1 MTATTAIAAETR
13 DPSNLFYQSRTRRP
27 IVARAEGIYF
37 WDRDGRRYIDGSSGA
52 MVANIGH
59 GNPRVLAAMRQ
70 QMEETTFAYRLHFE
84 NEAAE
89 TLARRIA
96 QRLPEGLDRVF
107 FVSGGSEAV
116 ESCLKLAR
124 QHALAT
130 GQAGRYKVISR
141 YPSYHGATL
150 GALAVTGYT
159 PMTAPFAPMM
169 QEMPKIPAPTCYLDS
184 DSLDWKARGLR
195 YAEMLRAEIRRQGP
209 ETVLAFI
216 MEPVGGA
223 STGAL
228 VAPDS
233 YYARIREICDEY
245 GILLILD
252 EVMSGVGRTGR
263 FLAAEHW
270 NLRPDIVALSKGFAA
285 GYAPLGA
292 MVADRRLVEPVLDA
306 GGFIHGH
313 TYAGNPLACAAGLA
327 VLEEIESRDL
337 MGNATRMGGLLKS
350 GLAGLMARC
359 PFIGDVRGLGLLLAF
374 ETVTDRQTMQP
385 LPPALNAHSR
395 LVEIA
400 YEKGLIIYSRRTRG
414 GLEGDHFMV
423 CPPMIVDEAEIAEI
437 LRLLEESLVIFAAEA
452 GLSTLPAEA

>member
-1 MTATTAIAAETR
+1 MTITTAAAAQTR
-13 DPSNLFYQSRTRRP
+13 EPSNLFYQSRSRRP
-27 IVARAEGIYF
+27 VVARAEGIYF

-59 GNPRVLAAMRQ
+59 GNPRVLAAMRR
-70 QMEETTFAYRLHFE
+70 QMEEATFAYRLHFE

-96 QRLPEGLDRVF
+96 QRMPDHLDRVF

-124 QHALAT
+124 QHALAI

-169 QEMPKIPAPTCYLDS
+169 QEMPKIPAPTCYLDH
-184 DSLDWKARGLR
+184 DDLDWEARGLR
-195 YAEMLRAEIRRQGP
+195 YAEMLRHEIRRQGA
-209 ETVLAFI
+209 ETILAFI

-233 YYARIREICDEY
+233 YYARTREICDEY

-292 MVADRRLVEPVLDA
+292 MVADRRLVDPVLDS

-337 MGNATRMGGLLKS
+337 MGNATRMGGLLKQ
-350 GLAGLMARC
+350 GLVELMTRF

-374 ETVTDRQTMQP
+374 ELVADRRTMQP
-385 LPPALNAHSR
+385 LPADLNAHSR
-395 LVEIA
+395 LVDIA
-400 YEKGLIIYSRRTRG
+400 YDKGLIIYSRRTRG
-414 GLEGDHFMV
+414 GLEGDHFLV
-423 CPPMIVDEAEIAEI
+423 CPPMIVEEAQIAEI
-437 LRLLEESLVIFAAEA
+437 LILLEQSLTAFAAEA
-452 GLSTLPAEA
+452 GLAAI

>member
-1 MTATTAIAAETR
+1 MNLTTVTAAETR
-13 DPSNLFYQSRTRRP
+13 EPSNLFYQARSRRP
-27 IVARAEGIYF
+27 VVARAEGIYF
-37 WDRDGRRYIDGSSGA
+37 WDREGRRYIDGSSGA

-59 GNPRVLAAMRQ
+59 GNPRVLAAMRR
-70 QMEETTFAYRLHFE
+70 QMEEATFAYRLHFE

-96 QRLPEGLDRVF
+96 GRMPPALDRIF

-130 GQAGRYKVISR
+130 GEAGRYKVISR

-169 QEMPKIPAPTCYLDS
+169 QEMPKIPAPTCYLDR
-184 DSLDWKARGLR
+184 DDLDWEARGLR
-195 YAEMLRAEIRRQGP
+195 YAEMLRQEIRRQGP

-233 YYARIREICDEY
+233 YYARIREICDKY
-245 GILLILD
+245 GVLLILD

-292 MVADRRLVEPVLDA
+292 MVADRRLVEPVLDK
-306 GGFIHGH
+306 GGFIHGY

-327 VLEEIESRDL
+327 VLEEIESQDL
-337 MGNATRMGGLLKS
+337 MGNATRMGALLKA
-350 GLAGLMARC
+350 GLATLMARFSC
-359 PFIGDVRGLGLLLAF
+359 IGDVRGRGLLLAF
-374 ETVTDRQTMQP
+374 ELVADRTTMQP
-385 LPPALNAHSR
+385 LPAELNAHSR

-400 YEKGLIIYSRRTRG
+400 YRRGLIIYSRRTRG

-423 CPPMIVDEAEIAEI
+423 CPPMIVTEAQIAEI
-437 LRLLEESLVIFAAEA
+437 LALLEESLIAFAAET
-452 GLSTLPAEA
+452 GLSEA

>member
-1 MTATTAIAAETR
+1 MPASAAIAAETR
-13 DPSNLFYQSRTRRP
+13 QPSNLFYQTRSRRP
-27 IVARAEGIYF
+27 VVARAEGIYI
-37 WDRDGRRYIDGSSGA
+37 WDRQGRRYIDGSSGA

-59 GNPRVLAAMRQ
+59 GNPRVLAAMRR

-96 QRLPEGLDRVF
+96 ARMPAQLDRVF

-124 QHALAT
+124 QNALAT
-130 GQAGRYKVISR
+130 GQASRYKVISR
-141 YPSYHGATL
+141 FPSYHGATL
-150 GALAVTGYT
+150 GALALTGYA
-159 PMTAPFAPMM
+159 PMTTPFAPMM
-169 QEMPKIPAPTCYLDS
+169 HEMPKVPAPTCYLD
-184 DSLDWKARGLR
+184 DDNLDWNARGLR
-195 YAEMLRAEIRRQGP
+195 YAEMLREEIRRQGA

-223 STGAL
+223 ATGAL

-233 YYARIREICDEY
+233 YYTRIREICDEY
-245 GILLILD
+245 GVLLILD

-270 NLRPDIVALSKGFAA
+270 GLRPDIVALSKGFAA

-306 GGFIHGH
+306 GGFIHGY
-313 TYAGNPLACAAGLA
+313 TYAGNPLACSAGLA
-327 VLEEIESRDL
+327 VLEEIEDRDL
-337 MGNATRMGGLLKS
+337 MTNATRMGEVLKHGLQ
-350 GLAGLMARC
+350 ALMARI
-359 PFIGDVRGLGLLLAF
+359 PFIGDVRGRGLLLAF
-374 ETVTDRQTMQP
+374 ELVSDRRTMRP
-385 LPPALNAHSR
+385 LPRELEAHSR

-400 YEKGLIIYSRRTRG
+400 YGRGLIIYSRRTRG

-423 CPPMIVDEAEIAEI
+423 APPMIVEEPQVAEI
-437 LRLLEESLVIFAAEA
+437 LALLDESLTTFATQS
-452 GLSTLPAEA
+452 GLSAA